1 MKTKSLEIL
10 IPGPAGR
17 LEAKYYKNPKFGS
30 PVAIVLHPHPQY
42 GGTMNNRI
50 VQLMYNIFLEN
61 GFSVIKVNFRGVGKS
76 DGFFDNGQGELS
88 DAAAALDWIERQ
100 NLDYS
105 QCWVSGFSF
114 GSLICMQ
121 LIMRRPEVNNFIAV
135 SPQPNVYDFSF
146 LAPCPTSGQIIYSEN
161 DELVTKESID
171 ELNNRIKIIDS
182 QMKTLIGRLEVID
195 KKVQTKEYIIVE
207 LEKLVLQGG
216 FQKLQL
222 LEQQD
227 QLFELLKQRSE
238 LNEQIDQLQ
247 LQDHRSRSLPTIILC
262 FLNIFLLISANLV
275 FYKHLYRPALVGFD
289 VLVDRLVLLYS

>member
-1 MKTKSLEIL
+1 MKPKSLEIF

-76 DGFFDNGQGELS
+76 DGVFDNGQGELS

-121 LIMRRPEVNNFIAV
+121 LIMRRPEVNNFISV

-146 LAPCPTSGQIIYSEN
+146 LAPCPTSGQVIYSDNDAARQLSEN
-161 DELVTKESID
+161 PLHHDRTKHID
-171 ELNNRIKIIDS
+171 TQFHYLRDKCTDGVIKIVHISTTHEEADI
-182 QMKTLIGRLEVID
+182 L
-195 KKVQTKEYIIVE
+195 TKEYIGPMFLMLRDRAMGRVA
-207 LEKLVLQGG
+207 KRA
-216 FQKLQL
+216 
-222 LEQQD
+222 QQA
-227 QLFELLKQRSE
+227 QQHKTQTQSKSKSCQRSASST
-238 LNEQIDQLQ
+238 NSQQ
-247 LQDHRSRSLPTIILC
+247 
-262 FLNIFLLISANLV
+262 F
-275 FYKHLYRPALVGFD
+275 
-289 VLVDRLVLLYS
+289 